1 MMRGGCLQAYGYA
14 LIDASKAIELDP
26 TFVKGYY
33 RRATA
38 NMALNHF
45 KDSLRDLKEVCG

>member
-1 MMRGGCLQAYGYA
+1 
-14 LIDASKAIELDP
+14 
-26 TFVKGYY
+26 VKGYY

-45 KDSLRDLKEVCG
+45 KDSLRDLKEVCGWQPHGGAGRGEG